1 MSARDAVLDTMY
13 FAEEW
18 SSKPYEEFKK
28 ECAAELDAYR
38 AEVLREAATKLALY
52 PETQWWGQGE
62 NRDDPSLSGI
72 ADEWHDAAALV
83 RRMADQTGE
92 ITNG

>member
-1 MSARDAVLDTMY
+1 MNARDVVLDTMH

-38 AEVLREAATKLALY
+38 AEVLREAARWVDNEDLPQTA
-52 PETQWWGQGE
+52 
-62 NRDDPSLSGI
+62 DDV
-72 ADEWHDAAALV
+72 ADFCDGARWATSQL
-83 RRMADQTGE
+83 RSMADQTGE
-92 ITNG
+92 TP